1 MVQFYLNATF
11 YIAFKY
17 KEKKKKEVFVKYEH
31 FLTSFSPQN
40 SGFWC

>member
-17 KEKKKKEVFVKYEH
+17 KEKKKEVFVKYEH